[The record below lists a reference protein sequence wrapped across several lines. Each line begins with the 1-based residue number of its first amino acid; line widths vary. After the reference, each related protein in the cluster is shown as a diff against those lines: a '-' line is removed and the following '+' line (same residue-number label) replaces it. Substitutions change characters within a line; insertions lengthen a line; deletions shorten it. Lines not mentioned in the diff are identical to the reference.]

1 MLQWVCVFY
10 VPLRFGKS
18 NVNRHIATET
28 KRIDGIIT
36 KTEKEISLLQQYRTA
51 LISAVVT
58 GKIKFVNG
66 EKYFKTT

>member
-1 MLQWVCVFY
+1 MFLCTFKI
-10 VPLRFGKS
+10 GKS
-18 NVNRHIATET
+18 NVNQHIATET
-28 KRIDGIIT
+28 KRIDGTIT
-36 KTEKEISLLQQYRTA
+36 KTEKEISLLQEYGTA